1 LKKKFFWLIGPTCVG
16 SMDYRCGTFE
26 PPLRI
31 LPYLGAIQR
40 ILPKTGIPTYRR
52 ISRCN
57 TTYTI

>member
-1 LKKKFFWLIGPTCVG
+1 
-16 SMDYRCGTFE
+16 MCGIFE

-40 ILPKTGIPTYRR
+40 IVPKTEISVYCR

-57 TTYTI
+57 TTYTV